1 MTAILSR
8 WFQSF
13 AVAGALLAGGVS
25 LRGDVVSL
33 IPPGATWNYF
43 KGQSDPTPANLPAWR
58 QLEFDDSSWL
68 SGPQPLFYGE
78 PLSGTDLRDM
88 RGRYSS
94 VYLRRDFEIANPE
107 TLEFLTLKVLS
118 DDGFVAW
125 INGVEVA
132 RFNVPSGELRASA
145 SSRGALSE
153 PLSVETFPVGHAA
166 TLLRTGRNVLAIH
179 AFNSSLNDS
188 SDFVLDATLEGFID
202 TSLPTVERLLPTPG
216 AIVRNLTSLEVTFS
230 RRVQGVEA
238 EDLLVNETPASSV
251 AEVSPG
257 QFLFTFPAL
266 PAGPVTARFRD
277 GHSIIDFA
285 QPPHPFEGGS
295 WTFTIDPDAPAPG
308 VILNEFMAAND
319 RTLRDEDG
327 NAEDW
332 IELFN
337 SGPQPIS
344 LTGWY
349 LTDDLA
355 RPTRWQLPAV
365 SLDAND
371 FLVVFASGKNRTN
384 DPARLH
390 TNFRLSRDAG
400 NHVALMDSSGTV
412 VSAITNYPAQADD
425 VSYGRPPGAPN
436 LAGYFVH
443 PTPGG
448 PNAAFGPGF
457 APPVEFSV
465 SSRTY
470 QGTLTLGLA
479 TTNANATI
487 RYTTDGTLP
496 HVASLPYTA
505 PLQFTT
511 AVQVRAQSFVNGL
524 LAGPVRSET
533 FIPLSATVATF
544 TSDLPVLLIHHFG
557 QGRPSAN
564 TDSFAHVQ
572 FFEPGT
578 NGFTSLTSEP
588 TLTSRASIAARG
600 SSTEGYPKVSLKLE
614 FQDELGF
621 GRALGPLGMPPE
633 PDWVLYAPNNFEP
646 ILIHNPLAH
655 QLSRD
660 IGRYSP
666 RTRFVEVY
674 FAQQGLGPVPAA
686 NYHGIY
692 VLEEKI
698 KLDSERVNAPKLRSG
713 QNTPPQVTGGYLMKI
728 DRPDPGDNGF
738 FAANQWIQ
746 YVSPKEEEIRQPDRV
761 AQRNY
766 LQQYMDSFGN
776 ALYGSNFR
784 NPVTGYRAFIEVGS
798 WIDHHLLNVL
808 TFNVDALRLSA
819 YFYKQRE
826 GKLHFGPLW
835 DFDRALWSTDGR
847 DLNPRVWRSQSGD
860 RGTDFF
866 NYPWWDR
873 LFRDPDFFQEYIDR
887 YQELRRNEFSAT
899 NLWRWVDDLTSQV
912 IQAQPREQ
920 ARWGVEPR
928 GGSYAAEVTGL
939 KRWLTNRL
947 DFMDRQF
954 VQPPTFLSS
963 GPQVPA
969 EFTLEMTVPPN
980 TTVYYTLDGTDPR
993 RTGTATGNDLAPG
1006 ARQYE
1011 GPIPITANSRVVAR
1025 ACNPSHTA
1033 LTGPDNPPL
1042 KSIWSGPVAETYVV
1056 KPFPIRLTEIMYHP
1070 TGDGSATVFTA
1081 EDFEFLELHNFGTE
1095 EVDLTGFQLEGTAD
1109 FTFAATNVV
1118 RSIPPDGR
1126 LLLVSHPAAFASR
1139 YPDAGPVAG
1148 IYQSRL
1154 SNSSGRLALFGPLRE
1169 PVFDFRYWD
1178 TWQPDTDGD
1187 GPSLVLREEDGGEL
1201 DPADPA
1207 SWRTSQWVLGSPGA
1221 AEAVSLHLT
1230 PELAGDTL
1238 RLALTGQAGRSYTL
1252 QQVENLGQSWQAIE
1266 TQVAGP
1272 DGAVTFNVL
1281 PASAQRL
1288 FRVVLP

>member
-1 MTAILSR
+1 MTAFLFR
-8 WFQSF
+8 WFQPF
-13 AVAGALLAGGVS
+13 AVAGVLLACSVS
-25 LRGDVVSL
+25 LRADVVSL
-33 IPPGATWNYF
+33 IPPRATWNYF
-43 KGQSDPTPANLPAWR
+43 KGQTDPTPANLPAWR
-58 QLEFDDSSWL
+58 QLEFDDSGWL

-78 PLSGTDLRDM
+78 SLSGTELRDM

-94 VYLRRDFEIANPE
+94 VYLRREFEVTSPE
-107 TLEFLTLKVLS
+107 TLESLTLKVLS

-145 SSRGALSE
+145 SSRSALSE
-153 PLSVETFPVGHAA
+153 PLPVETFSVSNVA

-188 SDFVLDATLEGFID
+188 SDFVLDASLEGFID
-202 TSLPTVERLLPTPG
+202 TSIPTVERILPTPG
-216 AIVRNLTSLEVTFS
+216 AVVRSLTSLEVTFS

-238 EDLLVNETPASSV
+238 GDLLINETPASSV
-251 AEVSPG
+251 SEVSPG
-257 QFLFTFPAL
+257 QFLFTL
-266 PAGPVTARFRD
+266 PTLPPGPVTVTFRD
-277 GHSIIDFA
+277 DHQIIDLA
-285 QPPHPFEGGS
+285 QPPHRFEGGF
-295 WTFTIDPDAPAPG
+295 WTFTIDDQAPAPG
-308 VILNEFMAAND
+308 VLLNEFMAAND

-327 NAEDW
+327 HAEDW

-337 SGPQPIS
+337 SSTEPVS

-349 LTDDLA
+349 LTDNLS
-355 RPTRWQLPAV
+355 RLTKWRLPAV
-365 SLDAND
+365 SLEAHE
-371 FLVVFASGKNRTN
+371 FLVVFASGKDRAN

-400 NHVALMDSSGTV
+400 NHLALVDPSGTI
-412 VSAITNYPAQADD
+412 VSAITNYPAQFDD

-436 LAGYFVH
+436 LAGYFVL
-443 PTPGG
+443 PTPGK

-457 APPVEFSV
+457 APPVEFSQ

-470 QGTLTLGLA
+470 QGTLTLSLS
-479 TTNANATI
+479 TTNAGATI
-487 RYTTDGTLP
+487 RYTTDGSLP
-496 HVASLPYTA
+496 GPGSLPYTA

-511 AVQVRAQSFVNGL
+511 TVQVRAQALVDGL

-533 FIPLSATVATF
+533 FIPLSTAVATF

-578 NGFTSLTSEP
+578 NGLTSLTREP
-588 TLTSRASIAARG
+588 TLTSRANIAARG
-600 SSTEGYPKVSLKLE
+600 SSTEGYSKVSLKLE

-646 ILIHNPLAH
+646 ILIHNPFAH

-660 IGRYSP
+660 LGRYSP

-674 FAQQGLGPVPAA
+674 FAQQGLGPVPAD

-698 KLDSERVNAPKLRSG
+698 KLDSERVDAPKLRSG

-728 DRPDPGDNGF
+728 DRADPGDNGF
-738 FAANQWIQ
+738 GAANQWIQ

-766 LQQYMDSFGN
+766 LQAYMDSFGN

-784 NPVTGYRAFIEVGS
+784 NPVTGYRAFIDVGS

-860 RGTDFF
+860 GGTDFF
-866 NYPWWDR
+866 NYTWWDR

-887 YQELRRNEFSAT
+887 YQELRRNQFSGT
-899 NLWRWVDDLTSQV
+899 HLWRLVDELTSQV
-912 IQAQPREQ
+912 SQAQPRER
-920 ARWGVEPR
+920 ARWGIEPR
-928 GGSYAAEVTGL
+928 GGSYAAEVAGL

-954 VQPPTFLSS
+954 VPPPALLSPGQP
-963 GPQVPA
+963 VP
-969 EFTLEMTVPPN
+969 EGFTLEMTVPPN
-980 TTVYYTLDGTDPR
+980 TSVYYTLDGTDPR
-993 RTGTATGNDLAPG
+993 QTGTATGNDIAPG
-1006 ARQYE
+1006 AHLYE
-1011 GPIPITANSRVVAR
+1011 GPISIQANARVVAR
-1025 ACNPSHTA
+1025 ARNSSHTA
-1033 LTGPDNPPL
+1033 LTGPNNPPL
-1042 KSIWSGPVAETYVV
+1042 KSIWSGRVAETYVV
-1056 KPFPIRLTEIMYHP
+1056 KPFPLRLTEIMYHP

-1109 FTFAATNVV
+1109 FTFAATNAI

-1148 IYQSRL
+1148 TYQSQL

-1178 TWQPDTDGD
+1178 TWQPDTDGS
-1187 GPSLVLREEDGGEL
+1187 GPSLVLREENGGAL

-1207 SWRTSQWVLGSPGA
+1207 NWRTSHWTLGSPGVG
-1221 AEAVSLHLT
+1221 EVVSLHLT
-1230 PELAGDTL
+1230 PVLAGDTL
-1238 RLALTGQAGRSYTL
+1238 QLVFTGQPSQSYTL
-1252 QQVENLGQSWQAIE
+1252 EQMENLGQTWQAVE
-1266 TQVAGP
+1266 TKTTGP
-1272 DGAVTFNVL
+1272 DGAVTFSVL
-1281 PASAQRL
+1281 PASGQRL